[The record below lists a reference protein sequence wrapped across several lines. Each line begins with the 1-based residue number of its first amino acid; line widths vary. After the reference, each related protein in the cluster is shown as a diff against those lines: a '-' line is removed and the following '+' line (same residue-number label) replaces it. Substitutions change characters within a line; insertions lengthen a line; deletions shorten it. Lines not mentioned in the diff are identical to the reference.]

1 MNDTI
6 FFRMLLYLSLQKI
19 LECIVVIALQYKCNI
34 LVATIKLHLQVR
46 NFRFEKLTV
55 AVSDRMASLNRQLF
69 RFLSVQYTLKSQF
82 SQCYTFSVVI
92 NLEHT
97 CLHLIFISGSFKIFT
112 VTIISNWVFYRGVSR
127 TLSKSKMDDVE
138 RIVNG

>member
-1 MNDTI
+1 
-6 FFRMLLYLSLQKI
+6 MLLYLSLQKI
-19 LECIVVIALQYKCNI
+19 RSWLECIAVIALPCNCNI
-34 LVATIKLHLQVR
+34 LMPIVKLHLQVR
-46 NFRFEKLTV
+46 NFRFEKLGV
-55 AVSDRMASLNRQLF
+55 AGSECMASLNRQLF

-82 SQCYTFSVVI
+82 SQCYTFSIVI

-112 VTIISNWVFYRGVSR
+112 VTIISSWVFYRGVSR